1 MKTRFIGF
9 VILILLTVQT
19 GFGQEVFRIDNSK
32 SVMKITGTSN
42 VHDWEMSASG
52 MSVTMALVKESSQL
66 KNISAVEFTLPSK
79 NIQSHNSIMD
89 KKTWDAIKADK
100 YSSIKFNLANVS
112 GLSISGN
119 QIKGTASGTLTIAG
133 KSNIVSIPF
142 TGEINSSQEIKIA
155 GSREI
160 RLKDFNVDPP
170 TAMMGTL
177 KTGETVTIEF
187 DLQFVSTT

>member
-1 MKTRFIGF
+1 
-9 VILILLTVQT
+9 
-19 GFGQEVFRIDNSK
+19 
-32 SVMKITGTSN
+32 MKITGTSN

>member
-1 MKTRFIGF
+1 MKTRTIVLG
-9 VILILLTVQT
+9 ILILWTVQS

-32 SVMKITGTSN
+32 STLTITGTSN

-52 MSVTMALVKESSQL
+52 MSVTMALEKEASQL
-66 KNISAVEFTLPSK
+66 KNISAVEFSLPAK

-100 YSSIKFNLANVS
+100 YNSIKFNLANVS
-112 GLSISGN
+112 GLSFTGN
-119 QIKGTASGTLTIAG
+119 QLRGTASGTLTIAG
-133 KSNIVSIPF
+133 KSNSVSIPF
-142 TGEINSSQEIKIA
+142 TGEVNSNNIIKIA

-160 RLKDFNVDPP
+160 RLQDFNVDPP

-187 DLQFVSTT
+187 NLEFVSIS